1 MNVTLHKLGRN
12 RRLVLR
18 FEWLTLWPVCAV
30 LPVKSQRR
38 DIGLPQ
44 ALWPATQARNPDPFL
59 EGAGIV
65 SRQSGVKKAA
75 TRAAGFPLAHG
86 YCIRL
91 PAITNRHDADDAR
104 QRFH

>member
-30 LPVKSQRR
+30 LPVRSQRR

-44 ALWPATQARNPDPFL
+44 ALCPQRGPGTLILPGRRRYSEPAV
-59 EGAGIV
+59 G
-65 SRQSGVKKAA
+65 RQGRMAA
-75 TRAAGFPLAHG
+75 TRTTGFPLVPGSREGFARRMG
-86 YCIRL
+86 VAPDL
-91 PAITNRHDADDAR
+91 PL
-104 QRFH
+104 